1 MTHAGGCIAYGLRPL
16 RLLTPAVS
24 GGGHEPSGSSRE
36 ARGVAGRPDATAST
50 LAGHPQAEGADGG
63 GGR

>member
-1 MTHAGGCIAYGLRPL
+1 MTHAGGCIAYGPRPL

-36 ARGVAGRPDATAST
+36 ARGMAGRPDATASVI
-50 LAGHPQAEGADGG
+50 AGNPQDEG
-63 GGR
+63 R